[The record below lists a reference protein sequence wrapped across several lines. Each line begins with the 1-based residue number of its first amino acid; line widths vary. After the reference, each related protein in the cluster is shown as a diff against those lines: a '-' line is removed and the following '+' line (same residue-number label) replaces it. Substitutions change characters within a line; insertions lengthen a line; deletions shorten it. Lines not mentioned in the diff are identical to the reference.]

1 MCNDLNDAIELQKD
15 LDIPEGQKAMM
26 LIRACKQS
34 IDKLN
39 KKFVAHVAD
48 ANSRLEQIS
57 DEQKEIR
64 HLVVAQNEKI
74 ETMTKAIQE
83 SNADA
88 ARYRLLVEICKA
100 MFGNIKR
107 TVTTFIIVGVLL
119 GLVHFKDVLDIVKAL
134 IV

>member
-26 LIRACKQS
+26 LIRACKNS

-83 SNADA
+83 ANADA

-107 TVTTFIIVGVLL
+107 TVITFVIIGVLL

-134 IV
+134 II

>member
-1 MCNDLNDAIELQKD
+1 MCNDLNDALELQKD

-100 MFGNIKR
+100 LFGNIKR
-107 TVTTFIIVGVLL
+107 TIATFIIIGVLL
-119 GLVHFKDVLDIVKAL
+119 GLIHFKDVLDIVKAL